1 MFQSLSDLL
10 HDSLDSLRGI
20 GRISAQDIKKV
31 LHQDI
36 RSTLIESDVS
46 PAAVD
51 AIIQEV
57 ESAALGKKVLKSIR
71 PGDALIKEVYHAM
84 THALGKK
91 LIHLNLNANAPVVIV
106 VAGLQGAGK
115 TTTVAKLAYYLK
127 HKKQKTVMVTSTD
140 IYRPAAIEQLE
151 ALANENQLLH
161 FPSTTKDK
169 PTRIVKQAI
178 DSAKKSFADVL
189 IIDTAGRLH
198 IDDEMMREIQAIQ
211 KTAEATETLLVADSM
226 AGQDAAHVAKQF
238 DDALDIT
245 GIILTKADGD
255 ARGGAALSMKSITNK
270 PIKFMGTG
278 EKVYALEVFHPER
291 IASRILDM
299 GDILTLVEQAEEQL
313 DKEKA
318 DQVAKKI
325 KKGKRFDFND
335 FLDQLKQ
342 MKKMGSM
349 KSLLAKL
356 PGAGK
361 INKAAMDMMDEGL
374 LVKMEAII
382 QSMTRKER
390 KFPAVINGSRKKRL
404 AAGSG
409 TDIQDVNKLLKQ
421 FTQMQKMLKRF
432 KGKNMSGSLK
442 ALEGQLPPGA
452 LQQLQELE
460 K

>member
-1 MFQSLSDLL
+1 
-10 HDSLDSLRGI
+10 
-20 GRISAQDIKKV
+20 
-31 LHQDI
+31 
-36 RSTLIESDVS
+36 
-46 PAAVD
+46 
-51 AIIQEV
+51 
-57 ESAALGKKVLKSIR
+57 
-71 PGDALIKEVYHAM
+71 
-84 THALGKK
+84 
-91 LIHLNLNANAPVVIV
+91 
-106 VAGLQGAGK
+106 
-115 TTTVAKLAYYLK
+115 
-127 HKKQKTVMVTSTD
+127 
-140 IYRPAAIEQLE
+140 
-151 ALANENQLLH
+151 
-161 FPSTTKDK
+161 
-169 PTRIVKQAI
+169 
-178 DSAKKSFADVL
+178 
-189 IIDTAGRLH
+189 
-198 IDDEMMREIQAIQ
+198 
-211 KTAEATETLLVADSM
+211 M